1 VQYAPERQDP
11 QTGGAHHEDPQS
23 IVAAGAAG
31 VLGGTAAFLVP
42 AAASAHD
49 ATHTLTFTAVAEN
62 SVMFTPTT
70 RGVQDTDFNSAGT
83 TIGFD
88 NLYLTFTSA
97 TSASGNATLDISGGF
112 LYATIATTNGGQT
125 FSGKV
130 TGGTGAFTGATGA
143 FTGKATNA
151 AGSEA
156 VVTVTYSTENSQG

>member
-1 VQYAPERQDP
+1 MKIRR
-11 QTGGAHHEDPQS
+11 S
-23 IVAAGAAG
+23 IAAAGAAA
-31 VLGGTAAFLVP
+31 VLGGAAAFLVP

-62 SVMFTPTT
+62 SVMFTATT

-88 NLYLTFTSA
+88 NLYLTFTST
-97 TSASGNATLDISGGF
+97 TSASGTATLDIKGGF
-112 LYATIATTNGGQT
+112 LYATLATTDGGQT

-130 TGGTGAFTGATGA
+130 TGGTGAFTGATGTVA
-143 FTGKATNA
+143 AKATNA

-156 VVTVTYSTENSQG
+156 VVTITYSTENSQG